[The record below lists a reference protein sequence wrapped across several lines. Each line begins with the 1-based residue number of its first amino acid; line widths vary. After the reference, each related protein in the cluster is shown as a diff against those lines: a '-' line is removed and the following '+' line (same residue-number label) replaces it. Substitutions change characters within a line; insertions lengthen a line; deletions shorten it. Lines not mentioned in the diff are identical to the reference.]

1 LKNITRKTALQQL
14 ALGLVAFPQLVKNGN
29 GLDRKENLQEALES
43 IPWKGNINHSVCY
56 WIYSEIPL
64 EDFCK
69 ALQKIGIHTIDLI
82 GPKDWPLLKKLG
94 MNLGIANGAEIG
106 LNEGFNHVQYHDTLI
121 KNYSEIIPQLASFG
135 YDNLICFSGQR
146 KGISEEEGIENCV
159 KGLEKLILLAEKHKV
174 TLTMELLNSKVDHPD
189 YQCDHTAFGVEICKR
204 LNSPNIKLLYDIYHM
219 QIMEGNLIHTIE
231 KNYPFISHYHTG
243 GVPGRHDIDETQEI
257 YYPAVM
263 EAIVKTGY
271 KGSVAQEFIP
281 SSKDKMEALVK
292 AFKICD
298 V

>member
-1 LKNITRKTALQQL
+1 
-14 ALGLVAFPQLVKNGN
+14 
-29 GLDRKENLQEALES
+29 
-43 IPWKGNINHSVCY
+43 
-56 WIYSEIPL
+56 
-64 EDFCK
+64 
-69 ALQKIGIHTIDLI
+69 
-82 GPKDWPLLKKLG
+82 
-94 MNLGIANGAEIG
+94 
-106 LNEGFNHVQYHDTLI
+106 
-121 KNYSEIIPQLASFG
+121 
-135 YDNLICFSGQR
+135 
-146 KGISEEEGIENCV
+146 
-159 KGLEKLILLAEKHKV
+159 
-174 TLTMELLNSKVDHPD
+174 
-189 YQCDHTAFGVEICKR
+189 
-204 LNSPNIKLLYDIYHM
+204 
-219 QIMEGNLIHTIE
+219 MEGNLIHTIE